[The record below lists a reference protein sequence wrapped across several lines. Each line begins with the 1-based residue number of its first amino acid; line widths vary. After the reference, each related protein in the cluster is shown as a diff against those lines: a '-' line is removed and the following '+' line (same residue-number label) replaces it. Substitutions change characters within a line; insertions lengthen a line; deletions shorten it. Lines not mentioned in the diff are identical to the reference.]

1 MRTRFGFT
9 TGLLQLVLG
18 RVDVFVGRRG
28 GHGGGVEEG
37 GAERQRGKVGK
48 GKDAM
53 GFKPIS
59 R

>member
-1 MRTRFGFT
+1 MSS
-9 TGLLQLVLG
+9 LVG
-18 RVDVFVGRRG
+18 EADM
-28 GHGGGVEEG
+28 VEGKKREG

-48 GKDAM
+48 GNGAM